1 VVRLFSVLLF
11 LVVTMAGLS
20 FAVLNSETV
29 PLNYYF
35 GDRNLPLSLV
45 VVIAFA
51 LGAAVGGLFSLALV
65 IRLKREMARLRRIV
79 RLNEKEILNLRSI
92 PIKDSH

>member
-1 VVRLFSVLLF
+1 
-11 LVVTMAGLS
+11 MAGLS